1 MIRQT
6 ALALIATASVLAADH
21 VASAQVVAY
30 HHRSTVWGDHLAGA
44 SELVRAQGAFLKDE
58 AEAASAW
65 VNVAAAHDQLQYQR
79 AEHHYAKKMMRLEYV
94 KQKAADRREQQAEE
108 SRVEQIAA
116 IELWQSARHGFVAW
130 PVALRRAD
138 YAQSVALVESILRT
152 WTPDNPSGDAY
163 RRALATEAGV
173 LRTRVAAD
181 AAIDFNARVAAVK
194 TLDRVERLATMDVAE
209 TRDALL
215 AMR

>member
-1 MIRQT
+1 MSRQT
-6 ALALIATASVLAADH
+6 ALALIAITSVLAADH

-58 AEAASAW
+58 AEAASTW

-79 AEHHYAKKMMRLEYV
+79 AEHHYGKKMMRLEYI
-94 KQKAADRREQQAEE
+94 KQKASDRREQQAEE
-108 SRVEQIAA
+108 SRIEQIAA
-116 IELWQSARHGFVAW
+116 VELWQSARRGFVAW
-130 PVALRRAD
+130 PLALKRAD
-138 YAQSVALVESILRT
+138 YAQSVVLLESILRT
-152 WTPDNPSGDAY
+152 WTPENPSAEAY

-173 LRTRVAAD
+173 LRSRIATD
-181 AAIDFNARVAAVK
+181 TAIDFTSRVAAVK
-194 TLDRVERLATMDVAE
+194 TLDRVQRLAEMDVAE
-209 TRDALL
+209 SRDALL